1 MTGTGWEYRREFDYD
16 KHSSASRERQTWCFV
31 SSRSKVTSSFQQA
44 YLTNEIL
51 TARLV
56 SNIRDCYFQYEGRS
70 IMRQFAKSAVDKGKT
85 DRHWS
90 VTESALR
97 GGSTRTEPTA
107 SSPTLGDPLIISLP
121 LHLAS
126 SRSSSSSPYI
136 INLLRRS
143 KREVTLCNCD
153 AFVEREVVYI
163 NDIVILI

>member
-1 MTGTGWEYRREFDYD
+1 MKDDQSCDNLRNQRWTKAKPIGT
-16 KHSSASRERQTWCFV
+16 
-31 SSRSKVTSSFQQA
+31 
-44 YLTNEIL
+44 
-51 TARLV
+51 
-56 SNIRDCYFQYEGRS
+56 
-70 IMRQFAKSAVDKGKT
+70 
-85 DRHWS
+85 S

-153 AFVEREVVYI
+153 AFVEVVYI
-163 NDIVILI
+163 NDSDSNIELWNELKN